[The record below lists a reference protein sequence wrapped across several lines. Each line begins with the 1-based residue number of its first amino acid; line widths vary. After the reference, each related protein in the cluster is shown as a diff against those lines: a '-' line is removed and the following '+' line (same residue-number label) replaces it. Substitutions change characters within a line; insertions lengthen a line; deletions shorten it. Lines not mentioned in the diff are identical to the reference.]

1 MENLT
6 DLQAAVLA
14 KAIAAAWDELP
25 PTDETELGPKNEAK
39 AEAAFAAALEKP
51 ETVEAE
57 IVLGEEQ
64 AADLLGQF
72 KVYLDSA
79 EDWGDASRMEEEL
92 TALFS
97 AE

>member
-6 DLQAAVLA
+6 DLQAAILA
-14 KAIAAAWDELP
+14 KAISHSWDELP
-25 PTDETELGPKNEAK
+25 ATDETELGPKNEAK
-39 AEAAFAAALEKP
+39 AEAAFAAALEQP
-51 ETVEAE
+51 ESVEAK

-64 AADLLGQF
+64 AANLLGQF

-79 EDWGDASRMEEEL
+79 EDWGDTNRMEEEL